1 MKKIVMM
8 TSMFAVLGTSAIA
21 ETRWFVGGD
30 SGYASPVM
38 SDTLEDLVDEDFLK
52 ENNGSVSVSLI
63 GGMRFGDV
71 DKVYNGGVSV
81 KLSYMPDI
89 ISVKDGS
96 ELPYYL
102 DGELDFTTLYVSYDN
117 YVRLSGDEKYRTD
130 LVASIGLGYG
140 WIEETVHVDGYVPVS
155 LDDDGMLV
163 SFRLGVE
170 KETVVEGL
178 SLQAGFNVIA
188 LNADDDAD
196 LQGSFGF
203 DFGVKY
209 TF

>member
-30 SGYASPVM
+30 LGYASPVM

>member
-30 SGYASPVM
+30 LGYESPVM

>member
-30 SGYASPVM
+30 LGYASPVM

-52 ENNGSVSVSLI
+52 ENNGSVSVSLM

-89 ISVKDGS
+89 ISVKDGG